1 MRRTVVGIMVVAAV
15 LLVGGAAGAQ
25 PDGDAFEQC
34 YGPDGPTLEEAET
47 TKCVKHGDGPWQR
60 VDDSG
65 GFGGLDGEGFGIGFG
80 EIVLFAFVLSLV
92 PGFAGA
98 AVAPSANV
106 SHASGFLIGTFGSW
120 LGVIGLYLYGHSQGR
135 TPRPSGGGPEV
146 EAKRPPSGD
155 AADRLRTLQD
165 LLDQGL
171 ISQEEYQ
178 ARRQAAVDSL

>member
-1 MRRTVVGIMVVAAV
+1 MIVVAAG
-15 LLVGGAAGAQ
+15 LLAGGPAAAQ
-25 PDGDAFEQC
+25 PEGDAFEQC

-65 GFGGLDGEGFGIGFG
+65 GFGRLDGEGFGIGFG
-80 EIVLFAFVLSLV
+80 EIVLIAFLLALV
-92 PGFAGA
+92 PGAAGA

-135 TPRPSGGGPEV
+135 TQRPSSGGGPEV
-146 EAKRPPSGD
+146 EAKRPPSKD
-155 AADRLRTLQD
+155 AAERLRTLQD

-171 ISQEEYQ
+171 ISQDEYR